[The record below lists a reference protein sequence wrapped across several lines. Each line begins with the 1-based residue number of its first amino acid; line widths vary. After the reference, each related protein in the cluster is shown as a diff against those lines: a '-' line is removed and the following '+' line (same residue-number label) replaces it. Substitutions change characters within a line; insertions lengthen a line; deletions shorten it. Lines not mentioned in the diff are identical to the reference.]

1 MGEQERAV
9 LALQEDRLVFEGEVH
24 DAEDVLGEGGGI
36 RAVLRDV
43 KHVRLAAL
51 LIEEALGT
59 TGSRGALLEEI
70 LCDFGLRTKMM
81 HGDKGLHSD
90 ARVHLVLDE
99 ALAERVE
106 QRRSE

>member
-1 MGEQERAV
+1 M
-9 LALQEDRLVFEGEVH
+9 LLNIFFICH
-24 DAEDVLGEGGGI
+24 
-36 RAVLRDV
+36 LRNV
-43 KHVRLAAL
+43 KHVRLAAAL

-70 LCDFGLRTKMM
+70 LRDFGLRTKMM
-81 HGDKGLHSD
+81 HSDKGLHSD